1 MWNSRCPARYCHIS
15 FGCLD
20 FVRRL
25 DVGDLRSAREIVA
38 TNFVPHLADH
48 VERLLASGWLCVQ
61 LALNRPIAEL
71 FEVAVAVP
79 WIILE
84 LETAELGQTLEALQL
99 QSAEIIP
106 VQREGMQVWQ
116 IAKRLLLDALQSIV

>member
-1 MWNSRCPARYCHIS
+1 MWNSCCPARYCYIS
-15 FGCLD
+15 FDCFD

-25 DVGDLRSAREIVA
+25 DVGDFRSAREIVT
-38 TNFVPHLADH
+38 TNFVPHLTDH
-48 VERLLASGWLCVQ
+48 VGRLLASGWLCVQ
-61 LALNRPIAEL
+61 LALDRPIAEL

-99 QSAEIIP
+99 QGAEIIP
-106 VQREGMQVWQ
+106 IQRERMQIWQ
-116 IAKRLLLDALQSIV
+116 IAKRLLLDAL